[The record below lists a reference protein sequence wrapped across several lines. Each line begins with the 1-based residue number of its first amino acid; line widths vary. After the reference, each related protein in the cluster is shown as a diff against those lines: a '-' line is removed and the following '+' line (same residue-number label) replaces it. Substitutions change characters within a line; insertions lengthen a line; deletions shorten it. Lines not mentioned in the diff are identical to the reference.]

1 MKYLVL
7 LLLIIGCGTK
17 QDSITLETQ
26 KLNEAVDS
34 LLIKSQ
40 RNIDSASVQ
49 LTKTD
54 SAVVEKVE
62 KTVQKIEHLEIEN
75 KQLKEENAELKTE
88 LNNSKSSGKPYKL
101 LPTVPRNQGD

>member
-7 LLLIIGCGTK
+7 LLILVSCASK
-17 QDSITLETQ
+17 QESLSPETL
-26 KLNEAVDS
+26 KLNETIDS

-62 KTVQKIEHLEIEN
+62 KTVQKIGNLETEN
-75 KQLKEENAELKTE
+75 KQLKEENNALKTE
-88 LNNSKSSGKPYKL
+88 LNTVKSSGKPYKL
-101 LPTVPRNQGD
+101 LPTVPGN

>member
-7 LLLIIGCGTK
+7 LLILVSCASK
-17 QDSITLETQ
+17 QEQPSPETL
-26 KLNEAVDS
+26 KLNETIDS

-62 KTVQKIEHLEIEN
+62 KTVQKIGNLETEN
-75 KQLKEENAELKTE
+75 KQLKEENNELKTE
-88 LNNSKSSGKPYKL
+88 LNNTKSSGRPYKL
-101 LPTVPRNQGD
+101 LPTVSGN